1 MKEEFLELIINAAL
15 DAGKAILKVYNR
27 EDFNVRLKE
36 DKSPLTDADI
46 NSHNVIM
53 KVLKQTGI
61 PVLSEE
67 GADIPYRKRKDW
79 RRLWIVD
86 PLDGTKEFV
95 KRGGDFTVNIA
106 LVENNFPRM
115 GVVFAPWL
123 GLLYYGSSEGAF
135 FRKME
140 NGWESKENPAL
151 TEKDEKLPSRLPEK
165 FTVVASKSHFS
176 EETKH
181 FIEEIRKKE
190 GNVELSSI
198 GSSLKMCLVAAGK
211 AHLYPRLGP
220 TMEWDT
226 AAGQAVVEAAGGVLI
241 DLNTKERMRYN
252 RQKLLNN
259 YFLVAANGVDFAGY
273 L

>member
-1 MKEEFLELIINAAL
+1 MTREYLELIIKASL
-15 DAGKAILKVYNR
+15 DAGSEILKVYTR
-27 EDFNVRLKE
+27 DDFNVTEKA
-36 DKSPLTDADI
+36 DTSPLTDADL

-53 KVLKQTGI
+53 EALKETGI

-67 GADIPYRKRKDW
+67 GADIPYEERKDW

-106 LVENNFPRM
+106 LVEDNFTVM
-115 GVVFAPWL
+115 GVVYAPWL
-123 GLLYYGSSEGAF
+123 GYLYWGSPDGSF
-135 FRKME
+135 FFDTGRNPE
-140 NGWESKENPAL
+140 NVDVSSVIAGG
-151 TEKDEKLPSRLPEK
+151 DKLPYELPDK

-176 EETKH
+176 EETKQ
-181 FIEEIRKKE
+181 FIDKVRAKTGE
-190 GNVELSSI
+190 VEFSSI

-226 AAGQAVVEAAGGVLI
+226 AAGQAVVENAGGSFI
-241 DLNTKERMRYN
+241 DLVTGQRMKYN
-252 RQKLLNN
+252 RENLLNN
-259 YFLVAANGVDFAGY
+259 YFLVSAKDIDLKEFI
-273 L
+273 